1 MIDWYRCKH
10 EFFWDG
16 SVRDVYVFNTT
27 EHDYD
32 LLLDALEQ
40 WEYRLDFTIDGES
53 ALLPNSAWR
62 LFDMQPDASPM
73 LELHV
78 GAVRVRCHFF
88 CASEIELDVD
98 PRDVQSQT
106 DLNSLT
112 NFIVRLGKIV
122 DKNVYFSHENS
133 AETPIF
139 EYHAA
144 DHVLIYNE
152 PPQAATG

>member
-1 MIDWYRCKH
+1 MVDWYSCKH
-10 EFFWDG
+10 EFVWDG

-32 LLLDALEQ
+32 LFLDALEQ
-40 WEYRLDFTIDGES
+40 WEYRLDFTIDGDP
-53 ALLPNSAWR
+53 ALLPNGAWR
-62 LFDMQPDASPM
+62 LFDMQPEASPM

-78 GAVRVRCHFF
+78 GSVRVRCHFF
-88 CASEIELDVD
+88 CSSEMELDVD
-98 PRDVQSQT
+98 PRDIQSQA
-106 DLNSLT
+106 DLNNLT

-122 DKNVYFSHENS
+122 DKNVYFSPENA

-144 DHVLIYNE
+144 EDALTYHE